1 MAGRLAEPLLPV
13 DASSRDLEACAS
25 APVAAPMQRLTGTFE
40 DGGSSTG
47 GGVRRAGIPR
57 RISRACG
64 ATGGGY
70 CRTWNCMW
78 HVARH
83 YLPDR
88 HSCLCADAH
97 LSRLSSPVHRD
108 AHTAQK
114 LGSAS
119 WTIGLVIL
127 VLIDSID
134 GILHLVQ
141 QEPSSLCPSVSAAVP
156 ALTALFCFSL
166 AMLNGTLGMSFL
178 HKTGL
183 LALLSVDALIAAWAC
198 SGSPNYALELGV
210 SVASSLLGYATAH
223 DRESA
228 YCTG

>member
-1 MAGRLAEPLLPV
+1 
-13 DASSRDLEACAS
+13 
-25 APVAAPMQRLTGTFE
+25 
-40 DGGSSTG
+40 
-47 GGVRRAGIPR
+47 
-57 RISRACG
+57 
-64 ATGGGY
+64 
-70 CRTWNCMW
+70 
-78 HVARH
+78 
-83 YLPDR
+83 
-88 HSCLCADAH
+88 
-97 LSRLSSPVHRD
+97 
-108 AHTAQK
+108 
-114 LGSAS
+114 
-119 WTIGLVIL
+119 VIL

-198 SGSPNYALELGV
+198 SGSPNYALEHGV